1 MGCLAPSRWRSL
13 TPDGVRLWERRQGI
27 HCQIA
32 RTRGRRSRLGLLSR
46 YGIPGKRQA
55 LPPPPIKVLA
65 APMKCGCV
73 YGLFPRG
80 HSRKLPEKTAFCP
93 DCATIAHHSK
103 PCNRIAKHGL
113 FPAPYCPVFERVGVS
128 VFLCADDFGTQTRA
142 PLAQVCGAFVD
153 DAPERLAPIPNAWR
167 RCRKCRDCRVDV
179 EISKRALDR

>member
-13 TPDGVRLWERRQGI
+13 TPDDVRLWERRQGI

-32 RTRGRRSRLGLLSR
+32 RTRGRRSRLELLSR

-55 LPPPPIKVLA
+55 LPPPLLRYWRRPMSADVFTACFRKISPEIARKNRIFAPI
-65 APMKCGCV
+65 APRLRIIRSRATELQNR
-73 YGLFPRG
+73 GLFPR
-80 HSRKLPEKTAFCP
+80 
-93 DCATIAHHSK
+93 
-103 PCNRIAKHGL
+103 RIA
-113 FPAPYCPVFERVGVS
+113 PYLSFFCVS

-153 DAPERLAPIPNAWR
+153 DAPERLAPKTNAWR
-167 RCRKCRDCRVDV
+167 RCRKCRKCRVDV